1 MTKDRS
7 CLGSKLAG
15 LLALTLAILGPDP
28 AGAATAV
35 YRYIDVAR
43 QAHDGGRGI
52 EVLGAYWQSVH
63 QYAKNLRFTDS
74 AKKAYEMVNDIIQTV
89 DFQAFLTSHLALV
102 TPDGARVFLLKGAT
116 ASDAL
121 TVDYEK
127 ARLGSYVP
135 ARPFDFAAEI
145 SVRADAKP
153 IPQVKRGF
161 VIGAQV
167 AANAGELSHRTMLRS
182 LDGIMQVLEPQNVA
196 RLPVEAGGQNLTLLA
211 RKARGEVLQTLPDT
225 IKYLERYQKINFE
238 PKIEQHKATGKEFT
252 RVHLSMAIDIPAV
265 ERDYPD
271 LAHYLDRL
279 ITSFDLNIG
288 GRYQLPNG
296 LSLFNFTF
304 NSETSE
310 INLELV
316 TADGA
321 VIPVDDKGQ
330 PHAEAALHLA
340 ELQSHSGLMVINAR
354 GGALGLEFD
363 LHDLHSSFDF
373 KEGPVMHS
381 GGRIV
386 SLPPPK
392 VTGRALGIFPTWAI
406 DLSIPGS
413 IDEYATMI
421 TQGILKGANGKG
433 TYLRQTV
440 DTRDPKATKV
450 TVDMGT
456 MLVDNFFVNFGM
468 RVVQK
473 FVWPSEDVLGE
484 MRQALVDFSGHVAND
499 LVRLSVVPADIAH

>member
-7 CLGSKLAG
+7 YLGLKLAG
-15 LLALTLAILGPDP
+15 LLAFTFAILHPDP
-28 AGAATAV
+28 AGAAAAL

-43 QAHDGGRGI
+43 QAHEGGRGI
-52 EVLGAYWQSVH
+52 EVLGTYWQSVH
-63 QYAKNLRFTDS
+63 QYAKNLRFTDN
-74 AKKAYEMVNDIIQTV
+74 AKKAYETVNDIIQTV
-89 DFQAFLTSHLALV
+89 DFQAFLTSPLALV
-102 TPDGARVFLLKGAT
+102 TPDGARVFLLTGAT
-116 ASDAL
+116 GGEAL

-127 ARLGSYVP
+127 ARIESYV
-135 ARPFDFAAEI
+135 AKRPFDFAAEI

-161 VIGAQV
+161 VIGVQG
-167 AANAGELSHRTMLRS
+167 AANAGELSHRTLLRS
-182 LDGIMQVLEPQNVA
+182 LDGVMQVLEPQNVA
-196 RLPVEAGGQNLTLLA
+196 RLPVEAGDQNLTLLA

-225 IKYLERYQKINFE
+225 IGYLERYQKISFE
-238 PKIEQHKATGKEFT
+238 PKIEKYAATGKELT
-252 RVHLSMAIDIPAV
+252 RARLSMAIDIPAI

-279 ITSFDLNIG
+279 ITSFDLNID
-288 GRYQLPNG
+288 GRYQLPSG
-296 LSLFNFTF
+296 LSLLTFTVK
-304 NSETSE
+304 SETKE
-310 INLELV
+310 INLEMI

-330 PHAEAALHLA
+330 PHAEAALHLKG
-340 ELQSHSGLMVINAR
+340 LQSHSGMMAINAR
-354 GGALGLEFD
+354 GGALGLNFD
-363 LHDLHSSFDF
+363 LHDLLLSFDF
-373 KEGPVMHS
+373 NEGPIMHS
-381 GGRIV
+381 GGRILN
-386 SLPPPK
+386 LPPPK

-433 TYLRQTV
+433 TYMHQTV
-440 DTRDPKATKV
+440 DTRDPKATLV
-450 TVDMGT
+450 AVDMGT

-484 MRQALVDFSGHVAND
+484 MRQVLVDFSGHVASD
-499 LVRLSVVPADIAH
+499 LVRLSAAPANIAH